1 MVNLLLC
8 ARPEALILVR
18 SNFPLCDIFFC
29 IFRICDSSNRFQIPR
44 RDSGSLFLTMAAL
57 IALLTTRPFILTDSK
72 VSVMERRSSS
82 TLSRRKEA
90 AGVLRA
96 SVDLT
101 EPQFRGR
108 LAGGHRTTTI
118 TRAVANMAETKGE
131 EADTTV
137 TELLK

>member
-1 MVNLLLC
+1 
-8 ARPEALILVR
+8 
-18 SNFPLCDIFFC
+18 
-29 IFRICDSSNRFQIPR
+29 
-44 RDSGSLFLTMAAL
+44 MAAL
-57 IALLTTRPFILTDSK
+57 IALLTTRPFIPTDSK